1 MIKKLEF
8 LIVYNTN
15 SVQENIQINMS
26 QQQQQMSLVI
36 EINYERIIIIVKKI
50 INFILINIINGCQT
64 LLLKKLLIIS

>member
-26 QQQQQMSLVI
+26 QQEQQMSLVI

-50 INFILINIINGCQT
+50 INYILINIINGCQT